1 MEMMMMKTQLLKV
14 TGMTCSGCVQSITRA
29 LKAVAGVDQVEVNL
43 PTGETSVQF
52 DETLATSAQLL
63 VAVSTAGFGVEL
75 M

>member
-1 MEMMMMKTQLLKV
+1 MKIQLLKV

-29 LKAVAGVDQVEVNL
+29 LKAVAGVDEVQVNL
-43 PTGETSVQF
+43 ATGEASVQF

-63 VAVSTAGFGVEL
+63 VAVSTAGFGVGL